1 MKTCWRKQKQ
11 PSFWGFQTVQ
21 WNSIEIFFSEEHK
34 VFFNELVTIKN
45 TFFGKKWNQPWL
57 LENKKITFFKLK
69 TFFLSIHCW
78 MKSTK
83 ILPENCLSDQVKPRY
98 LIVLNQQKL
107 KSFDKKLKGKP
118 SFEGKFKPTP
128 ISVWKL

>member
-1 MKTCWRKQKQ
+1 
-11 PSFWGFQTVQ
+11 
-21 WNSIEIFFSEEHK
+21 
-34 VFFNELVTIKN
+34 
-45 TFFGKKWNQPWL
+45 
-57 LENKKITFFKLK
+57 
-69 TFFLSIHCW
+69 

-128 ISVWKL
+128 ISV